1 MWRCYCYHCGVVI
14 EAIVALLF
22 LHCVIV
28 IVLLCHCHCVIVLL
42 SLFIVSLS
50 LFIVSL
56 SLWSPNIVVIVYNI
70 VTRVILR
77 CNSPAAPSTNEKIA
91 TECCHRNSEISP
103 ARCSGG
109 VKCIGLSLQVRA
121 FLCPFDGCSSADLQ
135 FGSQTRICE
144 KSVQCRL

>member
-1 MWRCYCYHCGVVI
+1 MDYRT
-14 EAIVALLF
+14 AP
-22 LHCVIV
+22 
-28 IVLLCHCHCVIVLL
+28 L
-42 SLFIVSLS
+42 SIKR
-50 LFIVSL
+50 
-56 SLWSPNIVVIVYNI
+56 Y
-70 VTRVILR
+70 
-77 CNSPAAPSTNEKIA
+77 NSPAAPSTNEKIA

-144 KSVQCRL
+144 KSVQSSFCAIGGALLDDSARKSKKYYGLSHWASVSYDTAPPAAPGE